1 MGLVHHEN
9 EAKMVRPIPESHFV
23 TKQRNAEAV
32 NTARRII
39 RGLDKAGDVDKLVH
53 LINRGAVIRIGKKQ
67 MSLAMI
73 QREAATRKAKRGH
86 DDGNQG
92 K

>member
-1 MGLVHHEN
+1 MGHNKHEA
-9 EAKMVRPIPESHFV
+9 EGRMVRPTPESHFV

-32 NTARRII
+32 NVTRRIL
-39 RGLDKAGDVDKLVH
+39 RGLEKAGDTDRLVH

-73 QREAATRKAKRGH
+73 QREAATRKAKKGQTN
-86 DDGNQG
+86 GNQG
-92 K
+92 N

>member
-1 MGLVHHEN
+1 MGQNKHEA
-9 EAKMVRPIPESHFV
+9 EGRMVRPTPESHFV

-32 NTARRII
+32 NRARRII
-39 RGLDKAGDVDKLVH
+39 QGLEKEGDLDRLVH

-86 DDGNQG
+86 DDGKQG